1 MRIYANL
8 FLILFVADGGFSL
21 VDELVSLLTP
31 LMPFSDLRNLLAITV
46 IVMSVPIY
54 LSLGIDRRLPKRVF
68 LPLILFVLWSLVSTS
83 LFPILAK
90 FQLYCLVMAAMQVA
104 IGMLPLAC
112 FRRGSECCLTIPPT
126 QYGGSFFSRNNTL
139 AFCAVNVFI
148 VPIILLLAA
157 FTVANAY
164 MAEYTAGFMRLAPAG
179 LTMTERTYTRG
190 DRTIRLAAM
199 IHVGDKEYYDTMADS
214 VTPGQTIVL
223 AEGVS
228 DNKHLLRSSIDY
240 GEVAGSLGLVSQEKL
255 LFRGALIDEDEFEA
269 PCLPTSGTGGK
280 GALAATDIL
289 RSDVDISDL
298 QQATIIFLNAV
309 GEHLHKES
317 SFVTGA
323 LALNDWAEK
332 NITPDMNEIIMN
344 DILHRRNLTVLR
356 HLDTGLKR
364 YDTIIIPWGAL
375 HMKEIEADVLKR
387 GFVLQKERERISIDF
402 RKMVMI

>member
-31 LMPFSDLRNLLAITV
+31 LMPFSDLRNLLAVTV

-54 LSLGIDRRLPKRVF
+54 LSLGIDRRLPKRVI
-68 LPLILFVLWSLVSTS
+68 LPLVLFVLWSLVSTS
-83 LFPILAK
+83 LFPLLAK
-90 FQLYCLVMAAMQVA
+90 FQLYGLVMAAMQVA
-104 IGMLPLAC
+104 IGMVPLTC
-112 FRRGSECCLTIPPT
+112 FRNGSERCFTIPATMFSGP
-126 QYGGSFFSRNNTL
+126 FFSRKNTL
-139 AFCAVNVFI
+139 IFCAVNVLV
-148 VPIILLLAA
+148 VPIVLLLAV

-164 MAEYTAGFMRLAPAG
+164 MAEYTGGFMRLAPAG

-190 DRTIRLAAM
+190 NRTIRLAAM
-199 IHVGDKEYYDTMADS
+199 IHVGDKGFYDTMADS
-214 VTPGQTIVL
+214 ATPGRTIVL

-255 LFRGALIDEDEFEA
+255 LFRGTLIDEDEFES
-269 PCLPTSGTGGK
+269 PRRLTSGTENRGQ
-280 GALAATDIL
+280 LAGTDIL
-289 RSDVDISDL
+289 RSDVDISDF
-298 QQATIIFLNAV
+298 QQATIVFLNAV
-309 GEHLHKES
+309 GEHLHKKS
-317 SFVTGA
+317 SFVKGA

-344 DILHRRNLTVLR
+344 DILHSRNLAVLR

-375 HMKEIEADVLKR
+375 HMKEIEADVLTR
-387 GFVLQKERERISIDF
+387 GFVLQKERERVSIDF
-402 RKMVMI
+402 RRML